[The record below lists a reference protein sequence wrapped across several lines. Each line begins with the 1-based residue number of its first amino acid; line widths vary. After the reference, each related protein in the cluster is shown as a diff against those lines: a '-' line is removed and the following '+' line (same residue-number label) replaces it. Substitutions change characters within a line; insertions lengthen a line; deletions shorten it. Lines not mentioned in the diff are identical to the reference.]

1 MKSIETTH
9 GRIEP
14 SELDDNFFR
23 TIGDEWMLITAG
35 NPEEFNT
42 MTASWG
48 GIGILWNKPVAI
60 CFIRPTRHT
69 YSFSEREDYFT
80 LTFFTDEYKKTLQY
94 CGTKSGKDVN
104 KIEVTGLIPLLT
116 ENQSVGFEQSR
127 LCLECKKIY
136 FDDLKPEQF
145 LLPGADKTFYPKKDY
160 HRMYIAEILNVY
172 KK

>member
-9 GRIEP
+9 GRLKP
-14 SELDDNFFR
+14 SELGNNFFR
-23 TIGDEWMLITAG
+23 SIGEEWMLITAG
-35 NPEEFNT
+35 TPSDFNT

-80 LTFFTDEYKKTLQY
+80 LTFFTDEYKKILQY
-94 CGTKSGKDVN
+94 CGTNSGKDVN
-104 KIEVTGLIPLLT
+104 KVEVTGLKPLLT
-116 ENQSVGFEQSR
+116 ENHSVGFEQAR

-136 FDDLKPEQF
+136 FDDMKPEHF
-145 LLPGADKTFYPKKDY
+145 LMSGADESFYPKKDY
-160 HRMYIAEILNVY
+160 HRMYIAEIVNVY